1 MKTPVRD
8 RAWKLCDAL
17 KLGGYIPVG
26 VKEENGIVFVVGVA
40 MYHQSTFR
48 YMRVYH
54 GKRCEYWQ
62 GAVMTVVTK
71 WRKVNRDN
79 LPG

>member
-8 RAWKLCDAL
+8 RAWKLCDVL
-17 KLGGYIPVG
+17 KLEGYIPVG
-26 VKEENGIVFVVGVA
+26 VKEENGVVFVVGVA
-40 MYHQSTFR
+40 RYHQSTFR

-54 GKRCEYWQ
+54 GKRCELN
-62 GAVMTVVTK
+62 TVVNK
-71 WRKVNRDN
+71 WRKVNRAN